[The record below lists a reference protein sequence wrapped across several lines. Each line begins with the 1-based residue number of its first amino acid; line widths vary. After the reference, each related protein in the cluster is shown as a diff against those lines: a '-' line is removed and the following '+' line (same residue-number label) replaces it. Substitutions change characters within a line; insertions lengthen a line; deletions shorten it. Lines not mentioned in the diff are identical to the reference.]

1 MYMGVDFSKRAISFY
16 NNNGLV
22 FFNKFEALNSRMK
35 TVKVGMTKPEPLT
48 TIRLENIEGKEL
60 GTFDINIDKKTST
73 IEGRQL
79 ISYNEKEG
87 NGQLLTL
94 SAILE
99 LAKNKMNRLTY
110 CSDESNVPF
119 LAKMGF
125 VIDTDDPRY
134 IRRGLKQVMKSRLPD
149 IDELKYKAKVLY
161 PQVKDVG
168 ATLSENSDIF
178 YRGCKVLSDYI
189 KLIARNKYPEKYYP
203 FMGVGTDMKFTD
215 WELLTEKMYL
225 NKLTEKH
232 CLDYKF

>member
-16 NNNGLV
+16 NHNGLV
-22 FFNKFEALNSRMK
+22 FFNKFEALNTKMK
-35 TVKVGMTKPEPLT
+35 TVKVGVTTPEPLT
-48 TIRLENIEGKEL
+48 TIRLEDLEGKEL
-60 GTFDINIDKKTST
+60 GTFDINIDKKLST

-79 ISYNEKEG
+79 IAYKEKEG
-87 NGQLLTL
+87 NGQLLTR
-94 SAILE
+94 SAIIE

-110 CSDESNVPF
+110 CSDEQSIPF
-119 LAKMGF
+119 LARLGF
-125 VIDTDDPRY
+125 VIDNDNPKY
-134 IRRGLKQVMKSRLPD
+134 IRRGLRQVMKSRLPN

-161 PQVKDVG
+161 PQVNDVG
-168 ATLSENSDIF
+168 ATISEDSNIF

-225 NKLTEKH
+225 NKLTDQH